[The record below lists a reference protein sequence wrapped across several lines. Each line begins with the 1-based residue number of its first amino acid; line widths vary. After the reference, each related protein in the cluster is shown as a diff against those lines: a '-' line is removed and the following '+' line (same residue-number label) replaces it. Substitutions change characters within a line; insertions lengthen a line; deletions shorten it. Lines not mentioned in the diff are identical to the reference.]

1 MKSSFFVS
9 DPSGVDRSTSDSVI
23 SAKRAKMLLK
33 WLRVFFTVVAD
44 IVSPVC
50 SYV

>member
-1 MKSSFFVS
+1 MKSDFLVS
-9 DPSGVDRSTSDSVI
+9 LPNGVERSTSDSVI

-44 IVSPVC
+44 ISSPV
-50 SYV
+50 